1 MIVFLYLVCVLV
13 MMIGL
18 AHIMCTFQ
26 GGVRCERA
34 GTYLRALSE
43 SNSGAWQGKEQPK
56 GIYQLQGGIQKY
68 LESYGREEQELIA
81 KQDVNEEEEDT
92 ADNQTAEKKCLYRG
106 KNFVFD
112 PRRTDPIIGNGI
124 TGKSEAAGS
133 SSVTKC
139 IVGKCIICSCPH
151 DDYDNGHAP
160 SEEKE
165 ARCCRCRVLVLV
177 CNDCRKKVHSWG
189 EEAKINGDDDEDTM
203 KTELFCG
210 KGGVECIDKGNVAD
224 QVETSQF

>member
-1 MIVFLYLVCVLV
+1 MLTPY
-13 MMIGL
+13 
-18 AHIMCTFQ
+18 TYYSS

-34 GTYLRALSE
+34 GSYLRALSE
-43 SNSGAWQGKEQPK
+43 SNSGAWQGKEQTK

-68 LESYGREEQELIA
+68 LESYGEEEQELLA
-81 KQDVNEEEEDT
+81 KQDDDANEEEEDT
-92 ADNQTAEKKCLYRG
+92 IDNQSAEMKCLYRG

-124 TGKSEAAGS
+124 TGKSEAAAS
-133 SSVTKC
+133 SATKC

-160 SEEKE
+160 CEEKE

-189 EEAKINGDDDEDTM
+189 EEAKSRVDVDDEVTM
-203 KTELFCG
+203 KTDLFCG
-210 KGGVECIDKGNVAD
+210 KGGAECIDEGNVAD

>member
-1 MIVFLYLVCVLV
+1 MLTSYVPCYL
-13 MMIGL
+13 I
-18 AHIMCTFQ
+18 

-34 GTYLRALSE
+34 GSYLRALSE

-68 LESYGREEQELIA
+68 LESYGREEQELTQS
-81 KQDVNEEEEDT
+81 KQDDANNEDT
-92 ADNQTAEKKCLYRG
+92 TYNQTAEKKCLYRG

-124 TGKSEAAGS
+124 TSEAAAS
-133 SSVTKC
+133 SSATKC

-160 SEEKE
+160 CEEKE

-189 EEAKINGDDDEDTM
+189 EEAKSCIDSGEGEIV

-210 KGGVECIDKGNVAD
+210 KGGAECIDEGNVAD

>member
-1 MIVFLYLVCVLV
+1 MTGFCS
-13 MMIGL
+13 
-18 AHIMCTFQ
+18 HHTCTNHQ

-34 GTYLRALSE
+34 GSYLRALSE

-68 LESYGREEQELIA
+68 LESYGREEQELLA
-81 KQDVNEEEEDT
+81 KQDDDANEEEEDT
-92 ADNQTAEKKCLYRG
+92 TDNQSAEKKCLYRG

-124 TGKSEAAGS
+124 TRSEAAAGS
-133 SSVTKC
+133 SSDTKC

-160 SEEKE
+160 CEEKE

-177 CNDCRKKVHSWG
+177 CDDCRKKVHSWG
-189 EEAKINGDDDEDTM
+189 EGSKSCGDDGEIV
-203 KTELFCG
+203 KTDLFCG
-210 KGGVECIDKGNVAD
+210 KGGRECIDEGNVAD

>member
-1 MIVFLYLVCVLV
+1 MLTSYVPCYLK
-13 MMIGL
+13 
-18 AHIMCTFQ
+18 

-34 GTYLRALSE
+34 GSYLRALSE

-81 KQDVNEEEEDT
+81 KQEEDT
-92 ADNQTAEKKCLYRG
+92 TDNQSAEKKCLYRG

-124 TGKSEAAGS
+124 TSEAAAS
-133 SSVTKC
+133 SSATKC

-160 SEEKE
+160 CEEKE

-177 CNDCRKKVHSWG
+177 CNDCRKKVYSWG
-189 EEAKINGDDDEDTM
+189 EEAKSCGDSGEGEIV

-210 KGGVECIDKGNVAD
+210 KGGAECIDEGNVAD

>member
-1 MIVFLYLVCVLV
+1 
-13 MMIGL
+13 MIGF
-18 AHIMCTFQ
+18 AHIICTTHQ

-34 GTYLRALSE
+34 GSYLRALSE

-68 LESYGREEQELIA
+68 LESYGREEQELAAA
-81 KQDVNEEEEDT
+81 KQDDDANEEEEDT
-92 ADNQTAEKKCLYRG
+92 ADKTAEKKCLYRG

-124 TGKSEAAGS
+124 TESSEAAGS
-133 SSVTKC
+133 IDTKC

-160 SEEKE
+160 VEEKE

-189 EEAKINGDDDEDTM
+189 EEAKSCGDDDKDTV
-203 KTELFCG
+203 KTDLFCG
-210 KGGVECIDKGNVAD
+210 KGGIECIDEGNVAD